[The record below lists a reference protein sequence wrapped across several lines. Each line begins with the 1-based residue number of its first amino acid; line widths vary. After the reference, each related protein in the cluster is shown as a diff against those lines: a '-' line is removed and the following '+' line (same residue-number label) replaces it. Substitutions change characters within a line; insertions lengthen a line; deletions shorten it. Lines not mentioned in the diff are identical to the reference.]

1 MDNQRPAWM
10 IEINHGIFLILR
22 KRLLT
27 VQSLPSKDFPFIRC
41 RENKFTTYD
50 RSRIKVVIVV
60 LVVAANGLSLL
71 RFERILLCLPL
82 ADNNHDTIILLR
94 WPPKLHRYSI
104 SSQLTKFSLW
114 KVYCLQKLVLF
125 IPSVLLRAICQNISL
140 CMWRL
145 RFISLPVATLRT
157 SLFNMYK
164 L

>member
-27 VQSLPSKDFPFIRC
+27 IQSLPSKERISLQLS
-41 RENKFTTYD
+41 N

-94 WPPKLHRYSI
+94 
-104 SSQLTKFSLW
+104 
-114 KVYCLQKLVLF
+114 
-125 IPSVLLRAICQNISL
+125 
-140 CMWRL
+140 
-145 RFISLPVATLRT
+145 
-157 SLFNMYK
+157 
-164 L
+164 

>member
-94 WPPKLHRYSI
+94 
-104 SSQLTKFSLW
+104 
-114 KVYCLQKLVLF
+114 
-125 IPSVLLRAICQNISL
+125 
-140 CMWRL
+140 
-145 RFISLPVATLRT
+145 
-157 SLFNMYK
+157 
-164 L
+164 

>member
-27 VQSLPSKDFPFIRC
+27 VQSLPSKERISLQLSS
-41 RENKFTTYD
+41 

-94 WPPKLHRYSI
+94 
-104 SSQLTKFSLW
+104 
-114 KVYCLQKLVLF
+114 
-125 IPSVLLRAICQNISL
+125 
-140 CMWRL
+140 
-145 RFISLPVATLRT
+145 
-157 SLFNMYK
+157 
-164 L
+164 